1 MTSLTERY
9 LAATLR
15 GLPESKRADVERELR
30 SSIADAVADRVEVGE
45 DRGAAEIAVL
55 EGLGDPTR
63 LAADYAGR
71 PQYLI
76 GPELFEPYRQ
86 LLIRLAGVAVPL
98 AAIVVT
104 TLAVAGGRPPIQ
116 ALLEGLGGAFMV
128 GIQLVFWVTAV
139 FVFIERADAARDARA
154 ELVRGRWTVAHLP
167 AAVPSGVTVSETIGE
182 LVTLVI
188 TIGGLL
194 VLRDL
199 AWVRDAAGTALPILE
214 PSLGNLWLPLL
225 VGLLLAL
232 AVLQIVVHVVGRWT
246 VPFAAVYT
254 ALNGAF
260 ALVFVGLALN
270 GTLVNQAFAAQ
281 IGFPQAAG
289 GGSVVMI
296 AVAAGVTVVTAI
308 EILGVWRRALRTRR
322 ANGPQAVGNLGATST
337 V

>member
-1 MTSLTERY
+1 
-9 LAATLR
+9 
-15 GLPESKRADVERELR
+15 
-30 SSIADAVADRVEVGE
+30 
-45 DRGAAEIAVL
+45 
-55 EGLGDPTR
+55 
-63 LAADYAGR
+63 
-71 PQYLI
+71 
-76 GPELFEPYRQ
+76 
-86 LLIRLAGVAVPL
+86 
-98 AAIVVT
+98 VT
-104 TLAVAGGRPPIQ
+104 TLAVAGGRPFIQ

-199 AWVRDAAGTALPILE
+199 AWVRDDAGTALPILE

-232 AVLQIVVHVVGRWT
+232 AVLQVVVHVVGRWT
-246 VPFAAVYT
+246 LSFAAVYT

-260 ALVFVGLALN
+260 ALVVVGLALN
-270 GTLVNQAFAAQ
+270 GTLVNPAFAAQ
-281 IGFPQAAG
+281 IGFPQAAEG
-289 GGSVVMI
+289 DSAVMI
-296 AVAAGVTVVTAI
+296 AVAAGATVVTAF

-322 ANGPQAVGNLGATST
+322 AEGARSVGNVGATSA